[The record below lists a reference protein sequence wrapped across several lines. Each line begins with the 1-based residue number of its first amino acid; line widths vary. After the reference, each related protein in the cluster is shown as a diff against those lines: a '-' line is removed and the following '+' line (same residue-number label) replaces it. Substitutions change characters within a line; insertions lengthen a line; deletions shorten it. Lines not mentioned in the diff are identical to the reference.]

1 MRISTFSLI
10 SSILLLLIASILGYS
25 IWQSGHE
32 TRALQNQAYD
42 YQKLKQQINVDFQRT
57 IQAYLSTGDASQL
70 QKATSQLQLVDKQI
84 ALQPIAN
91 ATKIKQQITALLEG
105 LSGQYRAA
113 GKLSGNNQQILVL
126 AETEMRASANSLHQ
140 YGLEGLLSNM
150 ELARQYLTINQ
161 ELADTLTQLSLSRA
175 ELFTHVSKE
184 HLAQIEYLQGEL
196 VAINQELQLLPPLNL
211 YHPIEAQ
218 SEPSIL
224 SFDDDEEP
232 IEKGQEAIAELSS
245 LIKRYPK
252 ELDNTRQNINLTQ
265 QASNQLQQEV
275 AQLEQSFSGLEQQ
288 IQTSV
293 AQRLDEIQLTLLIAV
308 AGLVGYS
315 LIAYLFQQL
324 LIVRRLKQLNNAFA
338 QLVQSN
344 QTKPLELAKSNDEL
358 GEIAQRFNQLINRT
372 QATEALKAEQLVKVS
387 NALKQMVKQVE
398 TIEHDSKANS
408 QSASHSATMMAE
420 LNNLSKE
427 VETSSITILGYA
439 KDNQD
444 AMQASQEYARNV
456 LQATQ
461 STGEAVDRCHQSLT
475 SLNLSVDNVASIIDV
490 ISNISDQTNLLAL
503 NAAIEAARAGE
514 HGRGFAVVATEVRQ
528 LSHSTQESLGQIAT
542 ILEQLRQ
549 ATAGL
554 SVDIKGIA
562 KASEAQKTTANILW
576 DTAHNV
582 HENAMSSAVVAEQGS
597 VNAKLQ
603 SGKLVDFAS
612 AMERVTQ
619 QSQQVSSL
627 SQQIAQQ
634 IKQEADSII
643 HTLNSTSLEQPRITS
658 SAS

>member
-1 MRISTFSLI
+1 MRISTFSSL

-32 TRALQNQAYD
+32 IQTMQAQANS
-42 YQKLKQQINVDFQRT
+42 YQKLKHQINVDFQRT
-57 IQAYLSTGDASQL
+57 IQAYLDSGDASQL
-70 QKATSQLQLVDKQI
+70 QNATNQLQLVYEQI
-84 ALQPIAN
+84 TQQQMAN
-91 ATKIKQQITALLEG
+91 SVTIKQQITTLLDG
-105 LSGQYRAA
+105 LGGQYRAA
-113 GKLSGNNQQILVL
+113 GKLSGNNQQILAL
-126 AETEMRASANSLHQ
+126 AETEMRAYANSLNQ
-140 YGLEGLLSNM
+140 YGIEGLQQNTN
-150 ELARQYLTINQ
+150 LASQYLAVSQ
-161 ELADTLTQLSLSRA
+161 ELTDTLTELSLSRVA
-175 ELFTHVSKE
+175 LFSSASE
-184 HLAQIEYLQGEL
+184 ENLDQLEYLQTKL
-196 VAINQELQLLPPLNL
+196 VNISQQLQQLAPLNL
-211 YHPIEAQ
+211 FHPVETK
-218 SEPSIL
+218 SEPGIL

-265 QASNQLQQEV
+265 SASSQLHQEV
-275 AQLEQSFSGLEQQ
+275 AQLEQGLLNLEQQ
-288 IQTSV
+288 LQTSV

-308 AGLVGYS
+308 AVLVGYS
-315 LIAYLFQQL
+315 MAAYLFQQL

-344 QTKPLELAKSNDEL
+344 QTKPLMLAKSNDEL
-358 GEIAQRFNQLINRT
+358 GEIAQRFNQLISRT

-398 TIEHDSKANS
+398 TIEQDSKANS

-427 VETSSITILGYA
+427 VETSSVTILGYA
-439 KDNQD
+439 KNNQD

-456 LQATQ
+456 LQATE
-461 STGEAVDRCHQSLT
+461 STSEAVNRCHQSLG
-475 SLNLSVDNVASIIDV
+475 SLNVSVDNVASIIDV
-490 ISNISDQTNLLAL
+490 ISSISDQTNLLAL

-562 KASEAQKTTANILW
+562 TASEAQKTTANILW
-576 DTAHNV
+576 DTAHSV
-582 HENAMSSAVVAEQGS
+582 RENAMSSAVVAEQGS

-603 SGKLVDFAS
+603 SGKLIDFAS
-612 AMERVTQ
+612 AMEQVKQ

-643 HTLNSTSLEQPRITS
+643 NTLNTNPLEQQQ
-658 SAS
+658 